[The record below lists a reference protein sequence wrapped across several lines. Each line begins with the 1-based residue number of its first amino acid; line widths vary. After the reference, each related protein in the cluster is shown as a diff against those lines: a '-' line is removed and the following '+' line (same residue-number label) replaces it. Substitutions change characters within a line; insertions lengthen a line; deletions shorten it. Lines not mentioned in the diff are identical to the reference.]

1 MKPKL
6 KPLRE
11 TFVRIVGGGHIH
23 LFSCQYGR
31 QPDLY
36 VALNIFAHGMD
47 HVTFAMLQA
56 ISQQATGQTSLL
68 GFSKYIDKYHS
79 RAVKQTNQNEK
90 S

>member
-6 KPLRE
+6 KPQLRE

-31 QPDLY
+31 TPDLY

-47 HVTFAMLQA
+47 HTTFAMLQA
-56 ISQQATGQTSLL
+56 VSQQATGQTSLL
-68 GFSKYIDKYHS
+68 GFSKYIDKYRS
-79 RAVKQTNQNEK
+79 RPIKK
-90 S
+90 